1 MVSKKLVAGNASRQD
16 AIVVDGR
23 PVPVTLRRHHGAR
36 RMILRLESLGDGV
49 VITVPPG
56 ASSRQALEFAAKQAD
71 WIAAQSRRRP
81 ATIPLRPG
89 LAVPLRG
96 IEHIILHH
104 PLMRQP
110 VWPER
115 GEPPRLWVSGGL
127 EHVERRLLDWLKAEA
142 RRDLLA
148 ASGNYG
154 RQMGVRWARLTVRDT
169 ATRWGS
175 CSTTGALSY
184 LWRLVLAPP
193 FVLDYVAAH
202 EVAHLRE
209 MNHGRTFWGLVE
221 THCARAGEARRWL
234 KAHSQGLHRYGAT

>member
-1 MVSKKLVAGNASRQD
+1 MVLKKLVARDDGKQAEV
-16 AIVVDGR
+16 VVDGR
-23 PVPVTLRRHHGAR
+23 PVPVTLRRHHGAKC
-36 RMILRLESLGDGV
+36 MILRLDSLGDGV
-49 VITVPPG
+49 VITVPWG
-56 ASSRQALEFAAKQAD
+56 ASSRQALDFAAKQAD

-81 ATIPLRPG
+81 ASIPLRPG
-89 LAVPLRG
+89 SLVPLRG
-96 IEHIILHH
+96 SEHMILHR

-110 VWPER
+110 VWLER
-115 GEPPRLWVSGGL
+115 GEPTRLWVSGGL

-148 ASGNYG
+148 ASSNYG
-154 RQMGVRWARLTVRDT
+154 RQMGVRWTRLTVRDT

-184 LWRLVLAPP
+184 SWRLVLAPP

-209 MNHGRTFWGLVE
+209 MNHGRRFWGLVE
-221 THCARAGEARRWL
+221 AHCTRAGEARRWL
-234 KAHSQGLHRYGAT
+234 KAHGQGLRRYGAT